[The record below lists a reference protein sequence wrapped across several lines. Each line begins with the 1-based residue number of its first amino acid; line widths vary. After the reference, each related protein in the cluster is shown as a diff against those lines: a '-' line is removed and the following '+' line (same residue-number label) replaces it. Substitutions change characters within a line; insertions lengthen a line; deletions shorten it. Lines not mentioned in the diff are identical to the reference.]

1 LSLTIHQ
8 QEAERSLR
16 LVLSKGWPMDTDT
29 DLTALALEA
38 QNGSKAA
45 LETLVGYA
53 QGYIYNLALRMTQ
66 LPMDAEDATQ
76 EILIKLV
83 TQVGQ
88 FRAESSYTTWMYR
101 IASNHLLTMRT
112 RDKDATQLSF
122 DVLTERLEMSVA
134 LYDAAAAA
142 DSVEESVADSA
153 LAEEVRRGCTL
164 GMMMCLSREDRLTLV
179 LGEVLNVTSDEG
191 AAIMGTSA
199 VAFRKRLSR
208 ARQALVAFVSQQCG
222 IVNPES
228 PCRCHKHVRNKV
240 RAGQLD
246 PHHLHYQQPHDAA
259 SLAAAARA
267 ADPAE
272 DSVCRTTALLRSHP
286 TYANR
291 TDYIAML
298 RQVFAADDP
307 DLV

>member
-1 LSLTIHQ
+1 
-8 QEAERSLR
+8 
-16 LVLSKGWPMDTDT
+16 MDI
-29 DLTALALEA
+29 DLTVLALEA

-53 QGYIYNLALRMTQ
+53 QGYVYNLALRMLQ

-88 FRAESSYTTWMYR
+88 FRAESSFTTWMYR
-101 IASNHLLTMRT
+101 IASNHLLTVRT
-112 RDKDATQLSF
+112 RDREATRLSF
-122 DVLTERLEMSVA
+122 DSLTERLELSVA
-134 LYDAAAAA
+134 LYAAETVTN
-142 DSVEESVADSA
+142 SVEETVEDAA
-153 LAEEVRRGCTL
+153 LVEEVRRGCTL
-164 GMMMCLSREDRLTLV
+164 GMIRCLNGEDRLALL

-199 VAFRKRLSR
+199 TAFRKRLSR
-208 ARQALVAFVSQQCG
+208 ARQTLVAFVSQQCG

-228 PCRCHKHVRNKV
+228 NCRCHKHVRNKM

-246 PHHLHYQQPHDAA
+246 PQHLRYHQPPNAA
-259 SLAAAARA
+259 SLAEVARA

-272 DSVCRTTALLRSHP
+272 DAVCRTTALLRSHP
-286 TYANR
+286 TYASR

-298 RQVFAADDP
+298 RQMFAADDP

>member
-1 LSLTIHQ
+1 
-8 QEAERSLR
+8 
-16 LVLSKGWPMDTDT
+16 MDT

-38 QNGSKAA
+38 QNGSKTA

-88 FRAESSYTTWMYR
+88 FRSESSFTTWMYR

-112 RDKDATQLSF
+112 RDNEASRLSF
-122 DVLTERLEMSVA
+122 DALSERLEMSIA
-134 LYDAAAAA
+134 LYNAEAATDSIEESLADAAL
-142 DSVEESVADSA
+142 V
-153 LAEEVRRGCTL
+153 EEVRRGCTL
-164 GMMMCLSREDRLTLV
+164 GMMMCLNREDRLTLV
-179 LGEVLNVTSDEG
+179 LGEVLNVPSDEG

-208 ARQALVAFVSQQCG
+208 ARQALVAFVSRQCG

-228 PCRCHKHVRNKV
+228 PCRCHKHVRNKM

-246 PHHLHYQQPHDAA
+246 PQHQRYDQPHDPA
-259 SLAAAARA
+259 SLTEAARA

-272 DSVCRTTALLRSHP
+272 DSLCRTTALLRSHP
-286 TYANR
+286 IYANR
-291 TDYIAML
+291 TDYISML
-298 RQVFAADDP
+298 RQVFATDDP
-307 DLV
+307 DLI